1 MNHPLAQKL
10 KLKGPTHPKVPR
22 TGAASMNF
30 ALGPAELLA
39 ALAEGR
45 QPRLSA
51 DFALHLNEVTL
62 AIQNSRD
69 NTGVQPM
76 KTRCT
81 PLEPMPWAESL

>member
-1 MNHPLAQKL
+1 LLNNPFSRRI

-30 ALGPAELLA
+30 ALGPAEMFD

-45 QPRLSA
+45 PARLSA

-69 NTGVQPM
+69 EAGVQHM
-76 KTRCT
+76 RTRCD
-81 PLEPMPWAESL
+81 PIEPMPWATL